1 MVRAARVCERSKGMT
16 MAAEQ
21 ANHPVAEMDYPAHR
35 RNYAGFLRLL
45 KISIVAVAIIA
56 TAVILII
63 AN

>member
-1 MVRAARVCERSKGMT
+1 MVRATLGCEWTEGMT
-16 MAAEQ
+16 MAADQ

>member
-1 MVRAARVCERSKGMT
+1 
-16 MAAEQ
+16 MAADQ

-35 RNYAGFLRLL
+35 RNYSGFLRLL